1 MSTEI
6 GPEELEVPESLPVM
20 VLGGATLFPK
30 TLLPLFIF
38 EPRYRAMLETALN
51 TDRLL
56 AIAQPL
62 RENEERLCPVAGV
75 GLIRAC
81 VKKEDG
87 TSHLI
92 LQGVARVKFTGWPQL
107 VPFRVATV
115 RKIGIVSPESEEE
128 RQERLVHLR
137 VVLERGGLPLPQEMG
152 EHLARI
158 DDPDALTDIAAS
170 ALLKDP
176 VKRQAVLAEES
187 NVRRQELL
195 LHLLREEL
203 A

>member
-1 MSTEI
+1 MGS
-6 GPEELEVPESLPVM
+6 GELEVPENLPVM
-20 VLGGATLFPK
+20 VLGGATLFPN

-38 EPRYRAMLETALN
+38 EPRYRAMLESALS

-62 RENEERLCPVAGV
+62 RENEERVCSVAGV

-81 VKKEDG
+81 VRKDDG
-87 TSHLI
+87 TSNLI
-92 LQGVARVKFTGWPQL
+92 LQGVARVKFTAWPQL

-115 RKIGIVSPESEEE
+115 SRIGSLEPESEEA
-128 RQERLVHLR
+128 RRERLVHLR
-137 VVLERGGLPLPQEMG
+137 VVLERGGLTLPPEMG

-176 VKRQAVLAEES
+176 VKRQAILAEES

-195 LHLLREEL
+195 LRLLREEF